1 MLQYRITYHIDIK
14 IKTAEY
20 AICRQFYKCIMI
32 SSIRLLIKSS
42 LFSIASNIFIS
53 DLKILSSTSFKEG
66 EPPESITSKFPFSLR
81 NGLIGFSD
89 LDLEWMILAF
99 LGIQCVLTNA
109 NIDTNISGSCM
120 IAYPKTTTYV
130 STSAINSMKVS

>member
-1 MLQYRITYHIDIK
+1 M
-14 IKTAEY
+14 
-20 AICRQFYKCIMI
+20 
-32 SSIRLLIKSS
+32 RLLIKSNF
-42 LFSIASNIFIS
+42 FSIASNILIS
-53 DLKILSSTSFKEG
+53 DLKILSSTSLKEG

-120 IAYPKTTTYV
+120 MAYPKTITYV
-130 STSAINSMKVS
+130 SMSVINSMKLF